1 MATEAEDASTPEITE
16 SGNPV
21 AAGVEAAWG
30 GRVDFAQ
37 RLTRLFEETQRPD
50 GRRWTLQYVADECV
64 TRGQQVTKAY
74 ILHLKSGQR
83 TEPRLTLVE
92 ALADVFRVPVAYFT
106 ADYAGRMTSDLLPL
120 LVAMADPRA
129 RVLLTR
135 DDLGEVL
142 AALIAPEIGD
152 LISRHDLPAVL
163 GALADYRVQSVIETV
178 LADPMTVRALPR

>member
-1 MATEAEDASTPEITE
+1 MTTTDEEGVSAELEAEALDGADR
-16 SGNPV
+16 
-21 AAGVEAAWG
+21 WG

-37 RLTRLFEETQRPD
+37 RLSRLFEETQRPD
-50 GRRWTLQYVADECV
+50 GRRWTLQHVADECV
-64 TRGQQVTKAY
+64 ARGQQVTKAY

-135 DDLGEVL
+135 DDVGEVL
-142 AALIAPEIGD
+142 AALIAPELGD

-163 GALADYRVQSVIETV
+163 GALADFRVQSVIETV
-178 LADPMTVRALPR
+178 LADPMTVRAVPR